1 MSWHF
6 WNDRVV
12 LCRQFRTIT
21 AGLFSSHSH
30 SDHCYLWSLIDWNG
44 AWGMLGYGKAKEH
57 FTHHLLSLAPL
68 NADAQACSFSGGVR
82 LSGWAGAEQKRAG
95 FDHRLHHEEKRL
107 PLLQRHVSG
116 GETDFRL
123 SLMSFQ
129 TRMELISS
137 VEHKKVDVS
146 LNVHA
151 ALFHTV
157 RSDCD
162 QELSSSNN
170 H

>member
-44 AWGMLGYGKAKEH
+44 AWGMLGYGKAEEH

-68 NADAQACSFSGGVR
+68 NADAQVCSFSGGVR

-129 TRMELISS
+129 TRRIDFFSRAQKSRCFAECSCCSFPYSQIRLWPGA
-137 VEHKKVDVS
+137 VK
-146 LNVHA
+146 L
-151 ALFHTV
+151 
-157 RSDCD
+157 
-162 QELSSSNN
+162 Q
-170 H
+170 